1 MSNKNKPFQ
10 QPARGLRAPV
20 IAADDATRANGT
32 LDVQEKS
39 DFSGE
44 GLAPVDGAGEQIVGT
59 QETTLAPVGEGIQ
72 VGGGDVAAPI
82 LVETNPETSAKL
94 ADIHETL
101 RADLDLP
108 VQEVVEEV
116 AKEDAAPVFPDAV
129 EARLNRIRSFIA
141 TMAPGRPV
149 TLEECQQ
156 AHGTLHNFFAFE
168 LSQDMSD
175 DLNRAVMQAAAALVR
190 FHKDDVFSDYRV
202 FQNHHVYMANRI
214 ELRDEAAIIIKSF
227 IDLAIYG
234 KRAGKLNWEAFGMV
248 VRGAINEK
256 VQASLRTLFLS

>member
-10 QPARGLRAPV
+10 QQARGVTPPV
-20 IAADDATRANGT
+20 ATVDKLPFTPGS

-44 GLAPVDGAGEQIVGT
+44 GLAPVEGAGVQIVGT

-82 LVETNPETSAKL
+82 LVETNPETAVKL

-116 AKEDAAPVFPDAV
+116 AKEDAELVFPSAV

-175 DLNRAVMQAAAALVR
+175 DLNRAVMQAAASLVR
-190 FHKDDVFSDYRV
+190 YHKDDVFSDYRV

-256 VQASLRTLFLS
+256 VQASLRALFLS